1 MEISPEERRKIYEE
15 EKARIERES
24 QTSVKPTDSS
34 QKTSTGLSPNIEAF
48 LCYLGMWVT
57 GVIFLIIEQKNAKVR
72 FHATQSILIFGPLS
86 VAGWILGWIPVSGGV
101 ISFIVSIVALV
112 LWIVL
117 MVKTYR
123 GEEFEIP
130 VVSNLARQLTGISGT
145 STSLSNS
152 AQTASAENASKPATD
167 SQKYVPGSRAGRL
180 VGSSI
185 SIAWCS
191 ALLIFMNFYHQYI
204 AIYHG
209 STSNGVTIW
218 TRDPILNQDFHQW
231 LPILNVALFVGIA
244 GNIMTIIWDK
254 YLLREPVKMVI
265 DIFSLAAIISLINI
279 FPFDFSSFPDAISID
294 ATRVGVRVVLIL
306 AAVGTGIGILV
317 RFIKF
322 VANLS
327 TGKTS
332 YHP

>member
-15 EKARIERES
+15 EKARIEREA
-24 QTSVKPTDSS
+24 QAVKQTDSS

-48 LCYLGMWVT
+48 LCYLGAWVT

-101 ISFIVSIVALV
+101 LSFIVSIVALV

-130 VVSNLARQLTGISGT
+130 VVSNLARQLTGIT
-145 STSLSNS
+145 STSSPPGNDNL
-152 AQTASAENASKPATD
+152 TASAENASKPATD
-167 SQKYVPGSRAGRL
+167 SRKYVPGSRAGRL

-185 SIAWCS
+185 SIAWYS

-218 TRDPILNQDFHQW
+218 TRDPILNQDFQQW

-254 YLLREPVKMVI
+254 YLLREPVKMVV

-322 VANLS
+322 ISNLS
-327 TGKTS
+327 TGRTS
-332 YHP
+332 YQP

>member
-1 MEISPEERRKIYEE
+1 MEISPEERKKIYEE
-15 EKARIERES
+15 EEARIEGEA
-24 QTSVKPTDSS
+24 QATIKPMDPS
-34 QKTSTGLSPNIEAF
+34 QKTSLGLSQNIEAF

-57 GVIFLIIEQKNAKVR
+57 GIIFLIIEQKNAKVR

-101 ISFIVSIVALV
+101 LSFLVSIVALV

-123 GEEFEIP
+123 GDEFEIP
-130 VVSNLARQLTGISGT
+130 VVSNLARQLTGISAT
-145 STSLSNS
+145 PPSQINEIRTRSSL
-152 AQTASAENASKPATD
+152 NAPSEPAD
-167 SQKYVPGSRAGRL
+167 SRKYVPGSRVGRL

-185 SIAWCS
+185 LIAWYS
-191 ALLIFMNFYHQYI
+191 ALLILMNFYHQYI

-209 STSNGVTIW
+209 NTSNGVTTW

-244 GNIMTIIWDK
+244 GNIMTIVWDK

-265 DIFSLAAIISLINI
+265 DIFSLAAIVSLINT
-279 FPFDFSSFPDAISID
+279 FPFDFSSFPDALSID

-322 VANLS
+322 IANLS
-327 TGKTS
+327 TGRTS
-332 YHP
+332 YQP